1 MFKKI
6 LIAIACASLLAFAA
20 DDPVSVVKSKDA
32 ELQNIIKKSK
42 RTAKETERVKSLL
55 NDSFDFALLA
65 KKSLAASDWKA
76 QDEAYGRCS
85 RCRSLVE
92 QGQGIGAR
100 IQDDAC
106 EWQVEG
112 LGLGHR

>member
-76 QDEAYGRCS
+76 QDEAS
-85 RCRSLVE
+85 
-92 QGQGIGAR
+92 Q
-100 IQDDAC
+100 
-106 EWQVEG
+106 
-112 LGLGHR
+112 

>member
-76 QDEAYGRCS
+76 QDEASQQKFVTEFQRITFGTRARNRCS
-85 RCRSLVE
+85 NTR
-92 QGQGIGAR
+92 
-100 IQDDAC
+100 
-106 EWQVEG
+106 
-112 LGLGHR
+112 